1 MPELSC
7 AQCGVYAC
15 KYESGKTYPSF
26 CLTKQDINGTAAEE
40 EIEAVRQ
47 QLSGDNEDAEI
58 YRASAETE
66 GFFFCKDTRVEETLE
81 FAKRLGC
88 KKIGVATCHGLIRE
102 TKIFCQ
108 ILRAHGFD
116 CIAVG
121 CKVGN
126 LDKTQVGIEENVK
139 INPGG
144 FEAACNPIL
153 QAKILNAHKTDLNV
167 IIGLCVGHDSLFIKY
182 SDAIV
187 TTLITKDRVLGHSP
201 ALALYTAEEYR
212 PWLLDPSIS
221 KR

>member
-1 MPELSC
+1 MSELSC

-15 KYESGKTYPSF
+15 KYHDGKTYPDF
-26 CLTKQDINGTAAEE
+26 CLTKQDINGTPAEE
-40 EIEAVRQ
+40 EIEKIRQ
-47 QLSGDNEDAEI
+47 HLNQDNEDAKI
-58 YRASAETE
+58 YRASVETE
-66 GFFFCKDTRVEETLE
+66 GFFFCKDTRVEEVIE

-88 KKIGVATCHGLIRE
+88 RKIGIATCHGLIRE
-102 TKIFCQ
+102 AKIFSR
-108 ILRAHGFD
+108 ILQAHGFD
-116 CIAVG
+116 CLTAG

-126 LDKTQVGIEENVK
+126 LDKTQLGIDEDTK

-153 QAKILNAHKTDLNV
+153 QAKILNAHHTDLNV

-187 TTLITKDRVLGHSP
+187 TTLITKDRVLGHAP

-212 PWLLDPSIS
+212 SWLFDPSIP